1 MSDKEVKVRITGDIS
16 DLLKKLE
23 KVKDAFN
30 DLGDGKGSDKFLN
43 NIVDELQKVQKEAD
57 AVETNM
63 EDLVSTTKKLDG
75 KGLNDFNDGLEKTGK
90 EIDNVSDKYKEW
102 NDRIANLETKNIV
115 NMNESLKGTSET
127 LGEIV
132 KQGDEV
138 QQVFDAFKKG
148 NDINISGGSN
158 NKGNSFFSNLTE
170 EIISGVAAGQVMSRS
185 FDGIRNSIDSMTASM
200 KDMTEGLDFKKVVEG
215 YDKLGENIKESK
227 KNLEEL
233 YELEKRLSVEANE
246 VEDFETLEPTARAK
260 QAQKELEIVRELIA
274 EQKELAKAQQRT
286 EKESLNKLK
295 NYSKY
300 YEDLSA
306 KVKEFINDETQGI
319 LVREKVAKSFAE
331 VTKSMENMYKVQK
344 EGSPDKSQKAMM
356 EDYDALIEKVKDLR
370 KELAELKETDRIM
383 SDLFESFTSEDLNS
397 LERLR
402 ENLKDLIDTRRDYV
416 KSLEDTKNA
425 EKDAIKAIW
434 DLGDAR
440 AELENKKADII
451 SDEDF
456 EKFEELSK
464 RIKKYE
470 EDLKELKETYGETF
484 ENIPA
489 RATKLLQYANVLQEF
504 VTEYKEFE
512 QELKDC
518 DKGIEDFTK
527 QIWDGIN
534 GLSNYSDA
542 TKNTKDR
549 IAEIENEIKDYVAQI
564 KELEQ
569 AQKDAAEA
577 EDYMFGDGPAKLIDT
592 EIALEET
599 TEAYKKLGKEIV
611 ELRDKMKLVNEGFDN
626 VSKSNLDDKIND
638 LTNEAK
644 DFTKTLSLIDF
655 DTLKSGL
662 DKLGLSIED
671 KRDKLVRFN
680 EMNKELDEASR
691 KAMYSLEK
699 QGKGIKDFADKAGFA
714 VEVFEELVE
723 NARKIGSDGFNIVGN
738 EENLRLLERQAKL
751 LEKNK
756 NEVTEFMKAME
767 TVGSDIPKRFKDAFD
782 GFNMNKFI
790 DEIERFGK
798 PMNQLVAEMQAYE
811 QQILESIKVEKDSL
825 NTKRDLAKAT
835 LESAKAEADRIA
847 ESVRSAKTME
857 EYTAAMKAFS
867 KANKEVIAA
876 QKEYDEINDKAHDE
890 KRINNIKQLV
900 KQYNE
905 LAKALRQLGADV
917 KDIDLDKIRN
927 IDKSLASNLKDI
939 FPDDNIPK
947 TFKDYVEDIKAM
959 FTELDDLEFGNAADI
974 FKDIGKGLADMIPAD
989 VKAFAGVITGIST
1002 ALYKLYD
1009 AGKQQFF
1016 EGLTN
1021 AGDKIKAVWD
1031 VIRDFG
1037 QEVRDA
1043 FENITDSQLDLS
1055 SLMEIGPNF
1064 EYAME
1069 KVGAIAGSN
1078 KRQLEE
1084 LTKAAEHLG
1093 GTTQYTATD
1102 VAEAF
1107 QYMAMAGYDTEE
1119 MLDSINGTL
1128 SLSIAS
1134 GTGLAETTD
1143 IVTDYMTALGLEANS
1158 TSDFVD
1164 KLAATVTSSNTTV
1177 EKYGMSMKQVASQA
1191 GALGIT
1197 MTDLSTAIGLQANA
1211 GVKGAKA
1218 GTALKN
1224 VLANMAAPTEKQA
1237 AALEK
1242 LGFTANETG
1251 SYFKLT
1257 ADGAVDLEATVKQL
1271 MTATDN
1277 MTKSQK
1283 AAVLAQLAGRE
1294 ALPGLMALLSQ
1305 GAEGWDELSDTIEN
1319 STGKVQYWN
1328 ECMSL
1333 VGKSGKEATAA
1344 IDNMK
1349 EVFAEVEAEALEAG
1363 LSSQEL
1369 SHAIAVLGDDGK
1381 VSSDNI
1387 RDLISVIDSMNTAT
1401 GEAEEKWRALDK
1413 AGDDFVNTG
1422 YDYDATIAKI
1432 TADTTGLSQK
1442 TKDLIK
1448 DKLDESMTFEEANAV
1463 LKEYGLTAERVSFST
1478 LEYADKLEY
1487 LRNNLKGC
1495 SDEEIKTQ
1503 LANLGLADSF
1513 DEVSEVVKMSDKEFK
1528 AYKQNLETVKGMAEQ
1543 LAEAMDET
1551 TKASLLNLASA
1562 IENVAIAA
1570 FNKIKPALK
1579 GAVDAV
1585 NEFFDTWHNGQEN
1598 KFTFDGFEKGLA
1610 ELANKI
1616 RGQKGNIEQAVTD
1629 LFSGLNRV
1637 INGGTLDSLLDMGT
1651 SVVQSICKGIQK
1663 AKDNGSLDEA
1673 IDGAIK
1679 KICNWVKTNGPAIE
1693 EAGKTIIDAVADG
1706 IENNEGAI
1714 RDALDTIMEVMSSWA
1729 SSSSSI
1735 KTAASN
1741 FAGSFVDYA
1750 VDSIGRSIK
1759 EKGTEIWN
1767 ALFGMDFSKDAG
1779 PESGGLFFTKNPLE
1793 LIPGVDGL
1801 LDGMFGGIEKG
1812 LKWAWEGIC
1821 GWFTGEAHAAELGGE
1836 VGTLFSDGYND
1847 SLNNGKEKTVNTAN
1861 EIGTG
1866 ISEGIV
1872 SKLESMDASQLQL
1885 LQTELTNLQTTTQTV
1900 ATGMGTS
1907 FTQIQNSARTS
1918 FMGLTNI
1925 VRNQLLN
1932 CTNIVR
1938 NQALN
1943 MANAFREQFVNMSNI
1958 ANNQFMNI
1966 ANNIRT
1972 QMTNCSNIVRNQALN
1987 MANAFREQFVN
1998 MANIVRNQMV
2008 NMSNIVNNQCTNMTN
2023 NMRSQMVN
2031 MSNIVNNQMTNMANS
2046 MRTQM
2051 VNMSN
2056 IIRNQCTN
2064 MANTMRTQFVN
2075 MSNIIRNQF
2084 VNMANIVRN
2093 QMTNCTN
2100 IIRNQCVNMANIFRN
2115 QFVNMANIARNQF
2128 VNVAN
2133 IVRNQMTNCANIV
2146 RNQCVNM
2153 ANIFRNQ
2160 FVSMAN
2166 VARNQMVNISNI
2178 IRNQAVNWS
2187 NIIRNQV
2194 TNARNSLTQ
2203 QMLSM
2208 AAVTRTQMVNI
2219 TNIIRNQS
2227 TQWASLVQSGASR
2240 AKSSFSSS
2248 FSGLASVARSQ
2259 MANCLSIVKS
2269 YMNQIAAATSKTMT
2283 MNFKVNKTT
2292 TTTNITKNVT
2302 QGARATMGN
2311 INTNMRGIAQ
2321 PSTMS
2326 TSMSNGSINLAP
2338 ANNGISGSLA
2348 LEIPLYIDNKEFA
2361 RASAKY
2367 TQEELAKLEMRSTRK
2382 RGN

>member
-1 MSDKEVKVRITGDIS
+1 MSDKEVRVKITGDIS

-23 KVKDAFN
+23 KVKDAFD

-43 NIVDELQKVQKEAD
+43 NIVDELQKVQKETD
-57 AVETNM
+57 ATETKM
-63 EDLVSTTKKLDG
+63 EDLVSSTKKLDDKAFNNMADGIG
-75 KGLNDFNDGLEKTGK
+75 KTNKQVNEFTVGITKANEQMQTLAETGEQVQNILKKTSKSFDINTLFDKG
-90 EIDNVSDKYKEW
+90 SDK
-102 NDRIANLETKNIV
+102 
-115 NMNESLKGTSET
+115 
-127 LGEIV
+127 
-132 KQGDEV
+132 
-138 QQVFDAFKKG
+138 
-148 NDINISGGSN
+148 GS
-158 NKGNSFFSNLTE
+158 NSFFSN
-170 EIISGVAAGQVMSRS
+170 IIDGFISGTVAGERMSHT
-185 FDGIRNSIDSMTASM
+185 FEGIKDSIGTMTNSL
-200 KDMTEGLDFKKVVEG
+200 KDITDNLDLEKVVKAF
-215 YDKLGENIKESK
+215 DKLPENIDTAK
-227 KNLEEL
+227 KSLDAL
-233 YELEKRLSVEANE
+233 YEERKKLQVLANE
-246 VEDFETLEPTARAK
+246 VEDVFEEDSYTESAKRAQQSLK
-260 QAQKELEIVRELIA
+260 VIEELIA
-274 EQKELAKAQQRT
+274 KEEALLKAQKST
-286 EKESLNKLK
+286 ERESLNKLK

-306 KVKEFINDETQGI
+306 KVNDFINDETQGI
-319 LVREKVAKSFAE
+319 LVREKVAKSFKE
-331 VTKSMENMYKVQK
+331 VTEAMENMYRVQK

-356 EDYDALIEKVKDLR
+356 EEYDALIEKVRNLK
-370 KELAELKETDRIM
+370 KELTELKEKDKVM
-383 SDLFESFTSEDLNS
+383 SDLFESFTYEDLNS

-402 ENLKDLIDTRRDYV
+402 ESLKDLINTRRDYV
-416 KSLEDTKNA
+416 KSLDDTKNA
-425 EKDAIKAIW
+425 ERDAIKAIW

-440 AELENKKADII
+440 AELEKRKNEIGF
-451 SDEDF
+451 DEWQ
-456 EKFEELSK
+456 FEELS
-464 RIKKYE
+464 RQIREAKKE
-470 EDLKELKETYGETF
+470 VKDFKKAFGESF
-484 ENIPA
+484 ENLSDDFMLDYI
-489 RATKLLQYANVLQEF
+489 KSVQKFLDEFEGVYQEF
-504 VTEYKEFE
+504 
-512 QELKDC
+512 KDAGI
-518 DKGIEDFTK
+518 GIEDFTK

-569 AQKDAAEA
+569 AQKDAAKA
-577 EDYMFGDGPAKLIDT
+577 EEYMFSDEPAKIQDT
-592 EIALEET
+592 EIAIERA

-611 ELRDKMKLVNEGFDN
+611 ELRDKTKLVTEGFER
-626 VSKSNLDDKIND
+626 VSNSNLDNRIND
-638 LTNEAK
+638 LTNEAR
-644 DFTKTLSLIDF
+644 DFSRTLSLIDF
-655 DTLKSGL
+655 DTLKNGL
-662 DKLGLSIED
+662 DKLGTSIED

-680 EMNKELDEASR
+680 EINKELDESSR
-691 KAMYSLEK
+691 KAMYSFEK
-699 QGKGIKDFADKAGFA
+699 QGESIRDFANKAGFA
-714 VEVFEELVE
+714 VEVFEELID

-738 EENLRLLERQAKL
+738 EENLRRLERQRQL
-751 LEKNK
+751 LDENSEELKEYLRILK
-756 NEVTEFMKAME
+756 ESGKEV
-767 TVGSDIPKRFKDAFD
+767 PKRLMDAFNNFD
-782 GFNMNKFI
+782 MSKFVH
-790 DEIERFGK
+790 ELETFGK
-798 PMNQLVAEMQAYE
+798 PMNQLTAQMQTYK
-811 QQILESIKVEKDSL
+811 QQILENMKYEKENIEL
-825 NTKRDLAKAT
+825 MRETAKANLEKAKAT
-835 LESAKAEADRIA
+835 KDVIQAEADMSKKMVQTAKSQKDADIAAKQHKQDLEYLAEAIKEVAKAEQEFAETNEKADRADEDRIA
-847 ESVRSAKTME
+847 HAKELIET
-857 EYTAAMKAFS
+857 
-867 KANKEVIAA
+867 
-876 QKEYDEINDKAHDE
+876 
-890 KRINNIKQLV
+890 
-900 KQYNE
+900 YNR
-905 LAKALRQLGADV
+905 LAKELRRLGV
-917 KDIDLDKIRN
+917 EIKDISKIDIGDR
-927 IDKSLASNLKDI
+927 SLASMLNDV
-939 FPDDNIPK
+939 FPDENVPK
-947 TFKDYVEDIKAM
+947 KFKDYVEDIKAI
-959 FTELDDLEFGNAADI
+959 FSELNDFELGNAGNI
-974 FKDIGKGLADMIPAD
+974 LKDIGKGLVDMIPAEI
-989 VKAFAGVITGIST
+989 KTAAGVIGGIST

-1016 EGLTN
+1016 QGLSG
-1021 AGDKIKAVWD
+1021 AGDKLKSVMSAL
-1031 VIRDFG
+1031 RNFG
-1037 QEVRDA
+1037 QEARDA
-1043 FENITDSQLDLS
+1043 FENITDTQLDLS
-1055 SLMEIGPNF
+1055 SLMELGPNF
-1064 EYAME
+1064 EYDMA

-1078 KRQLEE
+1078 KKQLEE
-1084 LTKAAEHLG
+1084 LTRTAEHLG
-1093 GTTQYTATD
+1093 GVTQYTASD

-1119 MLDSINGTL
+1119 MLSSINGTL

-1164 KLAATVTSSNTTV
+1164 KLAATVTSSNTNV
-1177 EKYGMSMKQVASQA
+1177 KQYGMSMKQVASQA

-1242 LGFTANETG
+1242 LGFAANETG

-1257 ADGAVDLEATVKQL
+1257 EDGAVDLEATIKQL

-1283 AAVLAQLAGRE
+1283 AAVLAQFAGRE

-1305 GAEGWDELSDTIEN
+1305 GAEGWNELSATIEN

-1344 IDNMK
+1344 IENMK

-1448 DKLDESMTFEEANAV
+1448 DKLDESMTLEEANAV

-1478 LEYADKLEY
+1478 LEYAEKLQY
-1487 LRNNLKGC
+1487 LRDNLKGC
-1495 SDEEIKTQ
+1495 TDEEIKTQ
-1503 LANLGLADSF
+1503 LANLGLAESF
-1513 DEVSEVVKMSDKEFK
+1513 DEVSEVVKMSDKEFA

-1562 IENVAIAA
+1562 IENVCIAA

-1598 KFTFDGFEKGLA
+1598 KFTFDGLERGLE
-1610 ELANKI
+1610 ELSNKI
-1616 RGQKGNIEQAVTD
+1616 SNHKGNIEKAVSN
-1629 LFSGLNRV
+1629 LFDGLDKF
-1637 INGGTLDSLLDMGT
+1637 INGELKTQFSKINVKDVIDSQSSAFDSLLKMGT
-1651 SVVQSICKGIQK
+1651 DMVQSICKGIEQ
-1663 AKDNGSLDEA
+1663 AKNSGSLDRA

-1679 KICNWVKTNGPAIE
+1679 KICNWITTNGPTIE

-1706 IENNEGAI
+1706 ISNNESAI
-1714 RDALDTIMEVMSSWA
+1714 RDALESIVDIMSSWA
-1729 SSSSSI
+1729 SSSSSL

-1741 FAGSFVDYA
+1741 FSSTFVDYA

-1767 ALFGMDFSKDAG
+1767 SLFGLGDFKD
-1779 PESGGLFFTKNPLE
+1779 PESGGLFLTKNPLE
-1793 LIPGVDGL
+1793 LIPGVDNL
-1801 LDGMFGGIEKG
+1801 LDGMFDGIEKG
-1812 LKWAWEGIC
+1812 LKWAWDGIC
-1821 GWFTGEAHAAELGGE
+1821 GWFTGEAHAAEIGGE
-1836 VGTLFSDGYND
+1836 VGTQFSDGYND

-1866 ISEGIV
+1866 ISEGIT
-1872 SKLESMDASQLQL
+1872 SRLESMDASQLQL

-1907 FTQIQNSARTS
+1907 FTAIQNSARTS
-1918 FMGLTNI
+1918 FTGLTNI
-1925 VRNQLLN
+1925 IRNQMLNVSNIMRNQLLN

-1943 MANAFREQFVNMSNI
+1943 MSNIFRNQFVNMANI
-1958 ANNQFMNI
+1958 VRNQAVNMANIMRNQMVN
-1966 ANNIRT
+1966 
-1972 QMTNCSNIVRNQALN
+1972 MSNIVRNQAVN
-1987 MANAFREQFVN
+1987 MSNIFRNQFVN
-1998 MANIVRNQMV
+1998 MANIVRNQMTNCTNIVRNQAV
-2008 NMSNIVNNQCTNMTN
+2008 NMSNI
-2023 NMRSQMVN
+2023 
-2031 MSNIVNNQMTNMANS
+2031 
-2046 MRTQM
+2046 
-2051 VNMSN
+2051 
-2056 IIRNQCTN
+2056 
-2064 MANTMRTQFVN
+2064 F
-2075 MSNIIRNQF
+2075 RNQF

-2115 QFVNMANIARNQF
+2115 QFVNMANVARNQF

-2133 IVRNQMTNCANIV
+2133 IVRNQMTSCANIV

-2166 VARNQMVNISNI
+2166 VARNQMVNVSNI
-2178 IRNQAVNWS
+2178 IRNQAVSWS
-2187 NIIRNQV
+2187 NVIRNQV
-2194 TNARNSLTQ
+2194 TNARNALTQ
-2203 QMLSM
+2203 QMISM
-2208 AAVTRTQMVNI
+2208 ASVTRTQMVNI

-2240 AKSSFSSS
+2240 AKSSFNSS

-2259 MANCLSIVKS
+2259 MANCLSIVRS
-2269 YMNQIAAATSKTMT
+2269 YMNQIAAATSRTMT
-2283 MNFKVNKTT
+2283 MNFKVNKSV

-2311 INTNMRGIAQ
+2311 TLTNMRGISQ
-2321 PSTMS
+2321 PNTMS

-2348 LEIPLYIDNKEFA
+2348 LEVPLFLDGREIA
-2361 RASAKY
+2361 RASASY
-2367 TQEELAKLEMRSTRK
+2367 SQAELAKLEKRSKRK
-2382 RGN
+2382 RGE